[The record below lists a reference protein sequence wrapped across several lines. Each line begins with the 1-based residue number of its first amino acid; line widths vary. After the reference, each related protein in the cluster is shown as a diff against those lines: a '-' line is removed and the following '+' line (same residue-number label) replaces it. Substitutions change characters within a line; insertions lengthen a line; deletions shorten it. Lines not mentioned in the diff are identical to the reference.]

1 MRVISNTSP
10 ITNLAA
16 VGHLDL
22 LQQLYGQIT
31 IASEVR
37 DELVLGGDGNNPG
50 ADMVVTA
57 PWFLIEHVDPFAR
70 DQLARQFPALDLGE
84 AATLTLAVAQ
94 SAQLVLLDDQ
104 AARHAASSL
113 SLPYVG
119 VVGLLLAA
127 KARGL
132 TPLVK
137 PILDDL
143 RTQAGF
149 RLADLVYLELCG
161 APESKPTKE
170 NMPFHPAFGWRG
182 IFVVMRL

>member
-37 DELVLGGDGNNPG
+37 DELVLGGAGNNPG
-50 ADMVVTA
+50 ADAVVTA
-57 PWFLIEHVDPFAR
+57 SWFVVEHIDPFAR
-70 DQLARQFPALDLGE
+70 DQLARQFPELDLGQ
-84 AATLTLAVAQ
+84 AATLALAVAQ
-94 SAQLVLLDDQ
+94 SSQLVLLDDW
-104 AARHAASSL
+104 AARRAAASL
-113 SLPYVG
+113 SLPHVG

-127 KARGL
+127 KSRRFV
-132 TPLVK
+132 PLVK

-143 RTQAGF
+143 RAHAGF
-149 RLADLVYLELCG
+149 RLADPVYLEALRRAG
-161 APESKPTKE
+161 E
-170 NMPFHPAFGWRG
+170 
-182 IFVVMRL
+182 